1 MSMKSLNILR
11 VLVVGSMMLCGSAHA
26 FAATF
31 DSIAVDD
38 DAATS
43 GGQAGYGVG
52 EGSSADE
59 AKREAMKQCR
69 SSGNHSCEVAVT
81 YQRCGAYASSKKNSG
96 TGTGETE
103 KAASAAAMDNC
114 GISACRLVV
123 ADCVG
128 KE

>member
-1 MSMKSLNILR
+1 MKKLTILR
-11 VLVVGSMMLCGSAHA
+11 AFFVAAMMLTGSAHA
-26 FAATF
+26 FAAHY

-38 DAATS
+38 DTGTS

-52 EGSSADE
+52 EGDSAEE
-59 AKREAMKQCR
+59 AKHEAMKQCR

-96 TGTGETE
+96 TGTGSSE
-103 KAASAAAMDNC
+103 AAARSEALHEC
-114 GISACRLVV
+114 GVSACRVV
-123 ADCVG
+123 VSDCVG